1 MSEQIFFDQ
10 DGVSV
15 SSARFVVRGTTYPIS
30 AITSVRAVSSKNFPL
45 LALVL
50 ILIGFGILLGGEP
63 TLLILGLGAIALGV
77 VWIAKKKEVY
87 SVVLQTS
94 SGETQVLES
103 QSRDYIHS
111 VVDALNNSI
120 VQRG

>member
-1 MSEQIFFDQ
+1 MNEQILFEQ

-15 SSARFVVRGTTYPIS
+15 SNARFVVKGVTYPIS
-30 AITSVRAVSSKNFPL
+30 AITSVRANRLKSIPF
-45 LALVL
+45 LAIVLVL
-50 ILIGFGILLGGEP
+50 TGFGILLGGEP
-63 TLLILGLGAIALGV
+63 ALLIFGLAAIALGIMWV
-77 VWIAKKKEVY
+77 IKKKEIY

-103 QSRDYIHS
+103 KDRQYIHA